1 MPATGSRYDP
11 YGNYNFL
18 IEIDNISRGAFQE
31 VSGLESTIE
40 VIEYREGGDTSITRK
55 LPGRASFGNLTLKR
69 GVTDDVE
76 LYEWHKTV
84 RDGGTDR
91 RNGSIVQLD
100 RNREEVARWNF
111 REGWITK
118 LTGPDFKAEGN
129 EIAIE
134 TVEIVHEGLER
145 VT

>member
-40 VIEYREGGDTSITRK
+40 VVEYREGGDTSITRK

-69 GVTDDVE
+69 GITDDVE

>member
-11 YGNYNFL
+11 YVNYNFL

-40 VIEYREGGDTSITRK
+40 VIEYREGGDTSMTRK